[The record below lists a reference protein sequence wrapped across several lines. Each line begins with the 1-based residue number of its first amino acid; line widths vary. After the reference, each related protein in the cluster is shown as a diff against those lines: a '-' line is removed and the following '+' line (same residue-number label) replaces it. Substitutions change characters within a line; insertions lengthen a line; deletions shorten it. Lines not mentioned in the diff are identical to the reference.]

1 MLKIILRVQRDSTRL
16 SRNDVRADDIKK
28 KSQIEIEMKLVEIET
43 RISALTK
50 SSQKGEDVEDP
61 YYGRN

>member
-50 SSQKGEDVEDP
+50 SS
-61 YYGRN
+61 